1 MNQFIQLTTRVEALE
16 ETLGEIQD
24 YIEKVSVNTS
34 DINSMSDRRNPGRN
48 VVFRQKTYHIFQAYT
63 RVGETKANHHL
74 QLKSN
79 IEIHT
84 ALSVLL
90 LFMFMSEKKTKSL
103 QH

>member
-48 VVFRQKTYHIFQAYT
+48 VVFR
-63 RVGETKANHHL
+63 
-74 QLKSN
+74 
-79 IEIHT
+79 
-84 ALSVLL
+84 
-90 LFMFMSEKKTKSL
+90 
-103 QH
+103 